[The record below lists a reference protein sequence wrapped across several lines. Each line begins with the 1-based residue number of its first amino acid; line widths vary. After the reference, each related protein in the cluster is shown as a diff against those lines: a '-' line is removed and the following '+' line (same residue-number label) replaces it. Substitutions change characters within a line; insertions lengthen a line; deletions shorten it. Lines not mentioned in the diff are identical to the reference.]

1 MGRILWIV
9 IGVISIIAGVFAL
22 ANPLAASV
30 AATFIAGWGF
40 MIVGILQIFLAFRTE
55 GWGGRIW
62 TILIGIAFLLLGL
75 VLLNKPIQGMITLTL
90 AAGILFMA
98 TGIFRVV
105 MSFSLRGTQAFW
117 LVLLSGALAIL
128 LAVMIFSNFP
138 ASAASLLGILLA
150 VELISNGVS
159 LIALSSVMADRG

>member
-9 IGVISIIAGVFAL
+9 VGAISILAGIFAL
-22 ANPLAASV
+22 ANPLAATL
-30 AATFIAGWGF
+30 AAEQVAGWGF
-40 MIVGILQIFLAFRTE
+40 LIVGILQIVAAFRAE

-62 TILIGIAFLLLGL
+62 AILIGIAFLLLGIS
-75 VLLNKPIQGMITLTL
+75 LLKNPLHGIVTLTV

-105 MSFSLRGTQAFW
+105 MSFSLRGTPAFW
-117 LVLLSGALAIL
+117 MVLLSGALAIV
-128 LAVMIFSNFP
+128 LALMIFGNFP
-138 ASAASLLGILLA
+138 ASAVTLLGVLLA

-159 LIALSSVMADRG
+159 IIALSSVMADR